1 MAHTIKRGSQTP
13 SANRKGILTRI
24 WMRKRTIERREGENE
39 EAMPCLVVSLLQRFY
54 PRLDACRLRV
64 WMVEAGERR
73 ENVGKMR

>member
-1 MAHTIKRGSQTP
+1 
-13 SANRKGILTRI
+13 
-24 WMRKRTIERREGENE
+24 MRKRTIERREGENE